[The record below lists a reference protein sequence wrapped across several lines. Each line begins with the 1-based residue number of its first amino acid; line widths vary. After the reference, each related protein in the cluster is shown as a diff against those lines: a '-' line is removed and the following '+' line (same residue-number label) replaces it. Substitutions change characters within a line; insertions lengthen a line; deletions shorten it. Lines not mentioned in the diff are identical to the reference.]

1 MHQAEGWISLP
12 TKVSSSKTLLVSFP
26 VFLLKKRLFFLSQ
39 KILKDSS
46 SKDRSWLKKIPQEV
60 IVPKVLSHQ
69 AWSLRNFQL
78 LSLHGTAYTVHE
90 KGNPQ
95 CTAAPGQIQ
104 KGPPSQQRR

>member
-1 MHQAEGWISLP
+1 M
-12 TKVSSSKTLLVSFP
+12 
-26 VFLLKKRLFFLSQ
+26 
-39 KILKDSS
+39 
-46 SKDRSWLKKIPQEV
+46 
-60 IVPKVLSHQ
+60 PKVLSHQ